1 MKNKKHMQVNI
12 ENKLCFKNTTNYIK
26 SLKNGAGEA
35 MYPDLWGSLEIYGC
49 KSLQIKCI
57 GNLVVQR
64 TRPNMVGQKNSLD
77 QCQKGCPD
85 LCTTW
90 GIQRGKGLE
99 TQWPAKPICVDQG
112 QKRCP
117 DLWTNFG
124 IQLGK
129 GLELQWS
136 AKPTCPDDCQK
147 RCPDLCKNWG
157 IQLGKGLELQWSA
170 KPTCPD
176 DCQKSCPDL

>member
-1 MKNKKHMQVNI
+1 MQVNI

-35 MYPDLWGSLEIYGC
+35 IYPDLWGSLEIYGC

-90 GIQRGKGLE
+90 GI
-99 TQWPAKPICVDQG
+99 
-112 QKRCP
+112 
-117 DLWTNFG
+117 
-124 IQLGK
+124 
-129 GLELQWS
+129 
-136 AKPTCPDDCQK
+136 
-147 RCPDLCKNWG
+147 
-157 IQLGKGLELQWSA
+157 
-170 KPTCPD
+170 
-176 DCQKSCPDL
+176 

>member
-1 MKNKKHMQVNI
+1 MQVSI

-26 SLKNGAGEA
+26 SLENGAGEA

-90 GIQRGKGLE
+90 GI
-99 TQWPAKPICVDQG
+99 
-112 QKRCP
+112 
-117 DLWTNFG
+117 
-124 IQLGK
+124 
-129 GLELQWS
+129 
-136 AKPTCPDDCQK
+136 
-147 RCPDLCKNWG
+147 
-157 IQLGKGLELQWSA
+157 
-170 KPTCPD
+170 
-176 DCQKSCPDL
+176 